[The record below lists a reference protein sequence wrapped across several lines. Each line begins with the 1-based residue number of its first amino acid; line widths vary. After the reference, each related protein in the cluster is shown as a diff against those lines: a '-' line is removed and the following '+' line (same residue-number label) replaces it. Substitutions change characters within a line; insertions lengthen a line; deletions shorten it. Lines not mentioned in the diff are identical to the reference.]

1 MCHYVLFSPI
11 GRSDPV
17 RNDFDGP
24 FLHILRHYP
33 VKKAVLYLTKETFAL
48 HRQDDRYLALAC
60 RVSPNTECEVCGDDT
75 LEQAQTF
82 EIYDAPFRAAIE
94 KLHSENPECEVLV
107 NISSGTPQME
117 ASLYLL
123 KAILS
128 FPVRAIQVTSPAKR
142 SNESA
147 HMGTAGPLDPDA
159 LYAAL
164 RDNDPAAENRCVEV
178 GGENAQAALL
188 RKNILALINSYDYTA
203 ALTLA
208 ESAPELF
215 DGGFLAALR
224 AAKQRAAL
232 EIRTASQVLSGCF
245 EENRPGLMEGYE
257 YILMLDTLVQREAWG
272 DYARAL
278 SPALVELLVLALRQ
292 LVGLDIHSLCV
303 HKTSGAEWHI
313 SPQMID
319 SRDPAM
325 LAYLERGYRSGLR
338 ESPLNADVMLRI
350 LNYYREKKDWRKLDT
365 RPFARLRKF
374 EQTVRNCAAHQVTPI
389 TEQQIQEWTGGDMS
403 IPQAQKLLKS
413 CFAQTGGK
421 AYRWNGYEIMNR
433 QLTHWLETAR

>member
-11 GRSDPV
+11 GRTDPV

-123 KAILS
+123 KAILP

-147 HMGTAGPLDPDA
+147 HMDTAGSLDPDA

-188 RKNILALINSYDYTA
+188 RKNILTLIRSYDYAA

-215 DGGFLAALR
+215 DDGVLAALR
-224 AAKQRAAL
+224 AAKQRGTLETRAA
-232 EIRTASQVLSGCF
+232 AQVLSGCF

-278 SPALVELLVLALRQ
+278 SPALVELLLLALRQ

-313 SPQMID
+313 SPQTID

-325 LAYLERGYRSGLR
+325 LAYLNRGYKGGLR

-350 LNYYREKKDWRKLDT
+350 LNYYRKKKDWWQLDT

-389 TEQQIQEWTGGDMS
+389 TEQQIQEWTGGEMS
-403 IPQAQKLLKS
+403 IPDAQELLKR

-433 QLTHWLETAR
+433 QLTQWLETAQ

>member
-1 MCHYVLFSPI
+1 MRQYVLFSPI
-11 GRSDPV
+11 GRTDPV

-33 VKKAVLYLTKETFAL
+33 VEKAILYLTKETFAI
-48 HRQDDRYLALAC
+48 HRQDDRYLALAR
-60 RVSPNTECEVCGDDT
+60 RVSPHTEYEVCGDDT
-75 LEQAQTF
+75 LEQVQTF

-94 KLHSENPECEVLV
+94 KLHNENPGCEVLV

-123 KAILS
+123 KAILP
-128 FPVRAIQVTSPAKR
+128 FPVRAIQVTSPAKH

-147 HMGTAGPLDPDA
+147 HMGADGLPGLDA
-159 LYAAL
+159 LYATL
-164 RDNDPAAENRCVEV
+164 RDNEPAAENRCVEV

-188 RKNILALINSYDYTA
+188 RKNILALMCSYDYAA

-215 DGGFLAALR
+215 GSGFLAALR
-224 AAKQRAAL
+224 AAKQRTAL
-232 EIRTASQVLSGCF
+232 ETRAAAQVLSGCF
-245 EENRPGLMEGYE
+245 EENRPGLLEGYE

-292 LVGLDIHSLCV
+292 LVGLDIHSLCN
-303 HKTSGAEWHI
+303 HKTSGAVWHI
-313 SPQMID
+313 SPQLID

-325 LAYLERGYRSGLR
+325 LIYLNWGYKGGLR

-350 LNYYREKKDWRKLDT
+350 LNYYREKKGRRELDT
-365 RPFARLRKF
+365 RAFDRLRKF
-374 EQTVRNCAAHQVTPI
+374 EQAVRNCAAHQVTPI
-389 TEQQIQEWTGGDMS
+389 TEQQIREWTGGDMS
-403 IPQAQKLLKS
+403 IPQAQTLLKS

-433 QLTHWLETAR
+433 QLAQQLETIQ

>member
-1 MCHYVLFSPI
+1 MSHCVLFSPI
-11 GRSDPV
+11 GRTDPV

-24 FLHILRHYP
+24 FLHTLRHYP

-123 KAILS
+123 KAILP

-147 HMGTAGPLDPDA
+147 HMDTAGSLDPDA

-188 RKNILALINSYDYTA
+188 RKNILTLIRSYDYAA

-215 DGGFLAALR
+215 DDGFLAALR
-224 AAKQRAAL
+224 AAKQRGTL
-232 EIRTASQVLSGCF
+232 ETRASAQVLSGCF

-313 SPQMID
+313 APELINNH
-319 SRDPAM
+319 DPAM

-350 LNYYREKKDWRKLDT
+350 LNYYREKKDRRKLDT
-365 RPFARLRKF
+365 RPFVRLRKF
-374 EQTVRNCAAHQVTPI
+374 EQAVRNCAAHQVTPI
-389 TEQQIQEWTGGDMS
+389 TEQQIQKWTGGDMS
-403 IPQAQKLLKS
+403 IPQAQTLLKS

-433 QLTHWLETAR
+433 QLTQWLETAQ

>member
-11 GRSDPV
+11 GRTDPV

-94 KLHSENPECEVLV
+94 KLHSENSECEVLV

-123 KAILS
+123 KAILP

-147 HMGTAGPLDPDA
+147 HMDTAGSLDPDA

-188 RKNILALINSYDYTA
+188 RKNILTLIRSYDYAA

-215 DGGFLAALR
+215 DDGVLAALR
-224 AAKQRAAL
+224 AAKQRGTLETRAA
-232 EIRTASQVLSGCF
+232 AQVLSGCF

-278 SPALVELLVLALRQ
+278 SPALVELLLLALRQ

-313 SPQMID
+313 SPQTID

-325 LAYLERGYRSGLR
+325 LAYLNRGYKGGLR

-350 LNYYREKKDWRKLDT
+350 LNYYRKKKDWWQLDT

-389 TEQQIQEWTGGDMS
+389 TEQQIQEWTGGEMS
-403 IPQAQKLLKS
+403 IPDAQELLKR

-433 QLTHWLETAR
+433 QLTQWLETAQ